1 MGLKKELA
9 LNITSQFYS
18 EKETRKAQELFEQIS
33 QHRLAPVDMPQIGFK
48 LDENGVEF
56 MFVPLNQDNIGK
68 KESLISKDRCVE
80 ASSFLAQMGLVKSK
94 AEGKRLISQGA
105 IEINRERFDRK
116 VFLVEDG
123 IVIKVGRRS
132 FVRLVAME

>member
-1 MGLKKELA
+1 
-9 LNITSQFYS
+9 
-18 EKETRKAQELFEQIS
+18 
-33 QHRLAPVDMPQIGFK
+33 
-48 LDENGVEF
+48 
-56 MFVPLNQDNIGK
+56 MFVPLNQDNIGR